1 MNEEFLINENLIIEN
16 IETYESI
23 EINNEE
29 IKELIRLQ
37 IINDIEIHRVNIL
50 LFGALLSAI
59 VMIAFFKG
67 VFNNA

>member
-1 MNEEFLINENLIIEN
+1 MNEDLLINENLIMEN
-16 IETYESI
+16 MEIYESI
-23 EINNEE
+23 LINNEE

-50 LFGALLSAI
+50 LFGALLAAI